1 MRTIARKGDKS
12 RAEWTAKNTVVQ
24 SFPFREK
31 RGILLQ

>member
-1 MRTIARKGDKS
+1 MRTIARKVDKP